1 VFNQRFPGQYYDE
14 ESGLHY
20 NYFRDYDPATGR
32 YVESDP
38 IGLAGGISLYSYG
51 YANPLFYQDPLGL
64 WGLNPRTAAWLSCY
78 LMDAADDVANS
89 WKDYRRRQC
98 EENRNQQRSKI
109 SESCESNEEQCRDS
123 TRYQMTRKGS
133 FEQECYLECLRDFD
147 AQCMQRIQRAEDE
160 YASCMD
166 RVGSNM
172 FLGCDT
178 ALLKPGR

>member
-1 VFNQRFPGQYYDE
+1 
-14 ESGLHY
+14 
-20 NYFRDYDPATGR
+20 
-32 YVESDP
+32 
-38 IGLAGGISLYSYG
+38 
-51 YANPLFYQDPLGL
+51 
-64 WGLNPRTAAWLSCY
+64 
-78 LMDAADDVANS
+78 
-89 WKDYRRRQC
+89 
-98 EENRNQQRSKI
+98 
-109 SESCESNEEQCRDS
+109 
-123 TRYQMTRKGS
+123 MTRKGS